1 MPLKTK
7 SWSTMLTNFI
17 EEKKLQATGF
27 EISAI
32 SIQNVFKF
40 SGMEID
46 GSIFDEPNRS
56 AIVQERGL
64 YGKCFMK

>member
-1 MPLKTK
+1 
-7 SWSTMLTNFI
+7 MLQNFI
-17 EEKKLQATGF
+17 KEKKLKTTGF

-40 SGMEID
+40 AGMEVN

-64 YGKCFMK
+64 YGKSFMK